1 MNSPVMGPASCHYAC
16 SNSNSERKSRG
27 SEYLGEEHGAPNEQ
41 KHSKRPPQE
50 PKVIQM
56 GGWKEKD
63 QKYAQDFKN
72 SLKSFL
78 VKTKIIFKTMKMA
91 KITTK

>member
-63 QKYAQDFKN
+63 QQTRIEPYLPSASSRF
-72 SLKSFL
+72 SIS
-78 VKTKIIFKTMKMA
+78 
-91 KITTK
+91 